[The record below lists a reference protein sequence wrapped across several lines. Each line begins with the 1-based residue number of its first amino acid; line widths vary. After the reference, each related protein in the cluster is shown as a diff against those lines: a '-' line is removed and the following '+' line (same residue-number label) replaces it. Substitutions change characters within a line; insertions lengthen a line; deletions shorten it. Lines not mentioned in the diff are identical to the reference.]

1 VLGEDLLP
9 LQSINSCSIAF
20 DFLAGLAHAADIES
34 MRMKCSA
41 RAAKALRVGADAV
54 EAKYEG
60 QRTDMTHAV
69 NGSAVV
75 RGASKTFQC
84 SFERTGRRI
93 TKFIVN
99 AGQSSGASDT
109 AEDKNAPPPQP
120 AQEGATLMLQVRF
133 PAPKPRVSP
142 WVNVTLASP
151 VLAAAQPQSW
161 SLCRIVVNA
170 QTFSTKEKL

>member
-20 DFLAGLAHAADIES
+20 GFLAGLAHAADIES

-60 QRTDMTHAV
+60 QRTDVTHAV

-93 TKFIVN
+93 TKFKRRTKQRRVGYSR
-99 AGQSSGASDT
+99 GQKRT
-109 AEDKNAPPPQP
+109 PPQP

-133 PAPKPRVSP
+133 PAPKPRISP

-161 SLCRIVVNA
+161 SLCRMVVNA